1 MSRFLAVTAAPL
13 LALLGAALPA
23 PAALASTALPATVEG
38 LARASD
44 AVVRGTVE
52 ASASRFTADGRQI
65 YTFAEI
71 RTAAVWRGTAPTRAV
86 VRVPGGAVGDVG
98 MLVPGAPRFTPG
110 EEVVLFLRRAGAVHL
125 LVGLAQGKFAV
136 TGGAARPEL
145 AGLQLLERPLP
156 AGERRAEAMA
166 LDELERRVRS
176 AR

>member
-1 MSRFLAVTAAPL
+1 MSCPPAPAAAPL
-13 LALLGAALPA
+13 LALTLLAS
-23 PAALASTALPATVEG
+23 PAAASTALPATVEG

-52 ASASRFTADGRQI
+52 TSASRFTSDGRQI

-71 RTAAVWRGTAPTRAV
+71 RTAAVWRGSAPARPV

-110 EEVVLFLRRAGAVHL
+110 EEVVLFLRRAGPVHL

-136 TGGAARPEL
+136 SGGAARPEL

-156 AGERRAEAMA
+156 AGERRAGPMA
-166 LDELERRVRS
+166 LDELERRVRG